1 MMTETAKRFPP
12 PQVVEGSWDYYDIIQ
27 PLCDLRYGTGYMTR
41 EVYAH
46 WMEHPDMI
54 QIALVDGQFAGYS
67 SMLPVTLDE
76 VVTGMKVNRS
86 DAERIAGGRPILYYK
101 STVVPFEYEG
111 RGHFQ
116 ALAHAAMATAREQ
129 GYGSMFSTAW
139 TYGGYTPLARPFAR
153 LGFEHLYRRSMLWYE
168 DKNYTCIVCKGPC
181 RCDAELY
188 YKKLWG
194 EQP

>member
-1 MMTETAKRFPP
+1 MTEATKRFPP

-67 SMLPVTLDE
+67 SMMPVTLDE
-76 VVTGMKVNRS
+76 VMAKMKVERS
-86 DAERIAGGRPILYYK
+86 DVERIAGGKPILYYK

-129 GYGSMFSTAW
+129 DYGSMFSTAW
-139 TYGGYTPLARPFAR
+139 TYGGYTPLARPFVR

-181 RCDAELY
+181 KCDAEIY
-188 YKKLWG
+188 YKIL
-194 EQP
+194 